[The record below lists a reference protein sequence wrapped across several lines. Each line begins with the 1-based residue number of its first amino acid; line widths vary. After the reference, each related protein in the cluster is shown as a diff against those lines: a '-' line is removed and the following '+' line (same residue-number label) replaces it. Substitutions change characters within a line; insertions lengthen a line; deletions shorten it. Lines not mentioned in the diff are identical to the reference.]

1 MSIAVENCPLPRRD
15 GKRKKAN
22 EGLGIILTSSP
33 RIHTLSLDLVENL
46 EEKRIIVRYHFLY
59 NNKTR
64 QRKKT
69 NKN

>member
-1 MSIAVENCPLPRRD
+1 MSIAVENCPLSRCD

-22 EGLGIILTSSP
+22 EGVGIMLISSP
-33 RIHTLSLDLVENL
+33 RIHTLSLDL
-46 EEKRIIVRYHFLY
+46 EEKRIIVCYHFLY

-69 NKN
+69 RIEIV